1 VSQPEIKK
9 ELFMEDTLRKDG
21 TLTREGYP
29 VEELSL
35 QTIVKSQKGHY
46 YYIGN
51 GLELERNGPN
61 DFETGRLFFMYKTLR
76 V

>member
-1 VSQPEIKK
+1 
-9 ELFMEDTLRKDG
+9 MEDTISKEGIRI
-21 TLTREGYP
+21 REGYP
-29 VEELSL
+29 VEELGL

-51 GLELERNGPN
+51 GIELGQNGPN
-61 DFETGRLFFMYKTLR
+61 DFETGRLFFMYKVVR